1 MRLAIQTFNLIT
13 CSLLIPSIF
22 SFTATGTSSQ
32 GTLRLSSSILKS
44 TTEAKPA
51 EMTTFPEY
59 SEEQLKAAL
68 DGLLEGSSDP
78 AFDGRH
84 LFGTG
89 DPNHKLSKLQSI
101 SATRILDY
109 QTFLVSEW
117 ELEWYYNITWK

>member
-1 MRLAIQTFNLIT
+1 MKLAIQTFNLFA

-22 SFTATGTSSQ
+22 SFTATSSQ
-32 GTLRLSSSILKS
+32 GTLRLSSSILQS

-59 SEEQLKAAL
+59 SEEQLKVAL
-68 DGLLEGSSDP
+68 DGLLEGSNDP

-84 LFGTG
+84 LFGVG

-101 SATRILDY
+101 TATRILDY
-109 QTFLVSEW
+109 QTFLVSGTQIV
-117 ELEWYYNITWK
+117 L